1 MIVHE
6 SASAKSAAMARRDK
20 GTLLRSL
27 DAAHALGAISPA
39 DAETI
44 SSDSPATDSDTFD
57 PALDLPLGVEP
68 VGALPRELVIRETDP
83 PNDVLP
89 KGIVVQSA
97 VREVAAA
104 ADELGFPI
112 YGIGYWIGTQ
122 RFGDSPAHF
131 SDHPTNPP
139 TETPP
144 FISVDLTG
152 GDSRSEIA
160 SSLVQAVMEAARAP
174 RHPVSLLWQHV
185 DEEREVRWSEI
196 RDGGRRI
203 NGLCERLEA
212 AAGAARSEHIGR
224 WFCEMAH
231 PVHLEAFDSG
241 VPVHISGTAS
251 AESGFQVTWHIGTG
265 PDGAP
270 WINLTAAAYKLDETI
285 RHVIDLILF
294 AHAVDADG
302 ERGRELARAMWAAAV
317 ARLTPVP
324 EAPPFAD
331 G

>member
-1 MIVHE
+1 MTDANARSDRSVDL
-6 SASAKSAAMARRDK
+6 ARRDRQA
-20 GTLLRSL
+20 LLDILDVAHDMGAMPAGSRSTDDL
-27 DAAHALGAISPA
+27 VPGGAQEDGFDA
-39 DAETI
+39 
-44 SSDSPATDSDTFD
+44 
-57 PALDLPLGVEP
+57 ALDLPLGVES
-68 VGALPRELVIRETDP
+68 VGSRPRGLDIRETDP

-185 DEEREVRWSEI
+185 DEEREVRWLEI

-212 AAGAARSEHIGR
+212 AAGAARSEHMGR

-251 AESGFQVTWHIGTG
+251 AESGFQVTWHIGTS

-285 RHVIDLILF
+285 RHVINLILF
-294 AHAVDADG
+294 AHAVDPHSDEG
-302 ERGRELARAMWAAAV
+302 QHLARHMWAAAV
-317 ARLTPVP
+317 ARLTAVP
-324 EAPPFAD
+324 EAPPF
-331 G
+331 